1 MAERSYDVILVGG
14 GVMGCAI
21 AYYLLKADPRLR
33 VAILEKDPTYKRS
46 STVLSDGNI
55 RVQFNLRENILMSL
69 YGLEVLER
77 FAEEMAVGDK
87 RPDVAFRRQGNLF
100 LVDEASREE
109 AEAGLA
115 LQQSLGCDVTWLTPE
130 EIPQH
135 HPYYQPG
142 DVVGG
147 TLGRQDGSLDPWA
160 VLMGYRDKAVD
171 LGARFIPAEVA
182 SVQAE
187 GRRVTGVRLASGEEL
202 AGGVVVNSAG
212 AWAARL
218 ARTVGVQLPVQPV
231 RRQVFV
237 VETPVR
243 PEGLLPSLFFP
254 SGLYCI
260 HEREGQFMCGK
271 SFPDDPVGF
280 DFGWERRLFMERL
293 WPELVEWIPAFDR
306 LRIAHGWAGL
316 YAMNTLDGNA
326 ILGEWPELQ
335 GFYLANGFSGHGF
348 QHCHAVGRYL
358 AELILDQPVSL
369 DLSIF
374 SPRRILENRPVF
386 ESRRKLV

>member
-1 MAERSYDVILVGG
+1 MTESSYDVILVGG

-21 AYYLLKADPRLR
+21 AYYLMKADPQLR
-33 VAILEKDPTYKRS
+33 VAILEKDPTYRRA

-77 FAEEMAVGDK
+77 FSEEMAVGEK

-100 LVDEASREE
+100 LVDEAGREE

-115 LQQSLGCDVTWLTPE
+115 LQKSLGGDVVWLEPE

-135 HPYYQPG
+135 HPYCQPR

-147 TLGRQDGSLDPWA
+147 TLGRQDGSVDPWA
-160 VLMGYRDKAVD
+160 VLIGYRDKAVD
-171 LGARFIPAEVA
+171 LGAQFIPAEVA
-182 SVQAE
+182 SLEAE
-187 GRRVTGVRLASGEEL
+187 GPRISGVRLASGETL
-202 AGGVVVNSAG
+202 SAGVVVNSAG

-218 ARTVGVQLPVQPV
+218 ARTVGVHLPVEPV

-243 PEGLLPSLFFP
+243 PEGLLPSLFLP

-271 SFPDDPVGF
+271 SFPDDPVAF
-280 DFGWERRLFMERL
+280 DFTWDRRLFMERL

-306 LRIAHGWAGL
+306 LKVVQGWAGL
-316 YAMNTLDGNA
+316 YAVNTLDGNA

-335 GFYLANGFSGHGF
+335 GLYLANGFSGHGF

-358 AELILDQPVSL
+358 AEQILGLPVSL

-374 SPRRILENRPVF
+374 SPRRILENRPVL
-386 ESRRKLV
+386 ESKRRLI